1 MICLTPN
8 TSILAAS
15 NQSSVPHGNKVS
27 LGKTEASVGI
37 AGVALPAW
45 TPWASQQIST
55 YSVTVQ
61 EHSSEEDR
69 LGTSSLGPKYSSR
82 RREMMNTQRRWFQI
96 IVDTKR

>member
-1 MICLTPN
+1 M
-8 TSILAAS
+8 
-15 NQSSVPHGNKVS
+15 S
-27 LGKTEASVGI
+27 LGKTEASLGM

-55 YSVTVQ
+55 YSVAVQ
-61 EHSSEEDR
+61 EHSREEDR